1 MRTWTRTLLL
11 AAALPTLGAAPALA
25 GPLAHATLSPDGR
38 YTLIFQ
44 PDRAWSSAEVVVA
57 DDGVQGVGPA
67 AVDAPVRV
75 EGRIDGHGPLHVTVT
90 AEDGGIRGYS
100 WSFQVVPDAVPV
112 EMPKVLVDSES
123 TLAPSRRWPFG
134 DRY

>member
-11 AAALPTLGAAPALA
+11 AAALPVLGAAPALA

-67 AVDAPVRV
+67 SVDAPVRV
-75 EGRIDGHGPLHVTVT
+75 EGKIDGNGPLRVTVT
-90 AEDGGIRGYS
+90 AEDGGARGCS

-112 EMPKVLVDSES
+112 EMPKILVDTAVSPV
-123 TLAPSRRWPFG
+123 PSRRWPFG
-134 DRY
+134 RR